1 MTKNHLD
8 FDFEICKSPKNG
20 KVFTYSEH
28 RSLYICLKDLYSNLL
43 KDKPFAITT
52 NTTTL
57 VVRWMKS

>member
-8 FDFEICKSPKNG
+8 FDFEICKWPKNS
-20 KVFTYSEH
+20 KVFTYSEP
-28 RSLYICLKDLYSNLL
+28 RSLYIRLKDLYSNLL
-43 KDKPFAITT
+43 KDRLFAINT